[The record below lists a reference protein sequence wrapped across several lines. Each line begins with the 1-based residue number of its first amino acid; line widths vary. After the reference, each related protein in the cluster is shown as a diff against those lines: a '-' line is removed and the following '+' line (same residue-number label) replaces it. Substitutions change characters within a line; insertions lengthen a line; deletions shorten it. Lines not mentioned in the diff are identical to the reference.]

1 MAATI
6 TASIRWLY
14 LNFKY
19 RFWPLPTDPLSLEK
33 ITMALKVP
41 LAFTYKAHGLD
52 VALAQQRIRENLH
65 SFRWSAPLVLTTLLS
80 ALVVGTIISESLF
93 LLFG

>member
-1 MAATI
+1 LRAQFSEEIQISEPMG
-6 TASIRWLY
+6 
-14 LNFKY
+14 
-19 RFWPLPTDPLSLEK
+19 RFDVQLEK
-33 ITMALKVP
+33 IAMDLKVP
-41 LAFTYKAHGLD
+41 LAFTYRAHGLD

-80 ALVVGTIISESLF
+80 ALVIGTIISESLF